1 MKRIVLLFV
10 IMLYMPWTFAQLAA
24 PALSSP
30 NNNTSG
36 TYTKVMFSWSKVT
49 EATSYTLQVDTSAS
63 FDSPLL
69 CEVIKTATSS
79 TSQSWTLYN
88 LRYGTTYHWRV
99 RANGSSDTSAWSAVR
114 TLTTTNAVS
123 LSSPNNNITG
133 AWTKQTF
140 WWYNSQGSKGYILE
154 LDTAA
159 DFSSPLLRTIIAT
172 RDSTS
177 TSNEFGCT
185 VYSLRYGTTYRW
197 RVRAYNS
204 ADTSGWSA
212 VRTLTTTDA
221 VSLSSPNNNITG
233 AWTKQT
239 FWWYNSQG
247 SKGYILELDTAA
259 DFSSPLLRTII
270 ATRDSTSTS
279 NEFGCTVYSLRY
291 GTTYRWRVR
300 AYNSADTSG
309 WSAVRTLTTT
319 DAVSLSSPNNN
330 ITGAWTKQTFWWY
343 NSQGSKG
350 YILELDTAADFSSPL
365 LRTIIAT
372 RDSTSTSNEFG
383 CTVYSLRYGTTYRW
397 RVRAYNSA
405 DTSGW
410 SAVRTL
416 TTTDAVSLSSPNNN
430 ITGAWT
436 KQTFWWYNSQGSKG
450 YILELDTAADFSSPL
465 LRTIITTKDSTSTSN
480 EFGRTVYSLRYGTTY
495 HWRVR
500 AYNSADTSGW
510 SAVRTLTTTD
520 EVYLNSPTNNSTG
533 RAVSGLSLY
542 WNNSQGSKGYIL
554 ELDVSSDFS
563 SSSLNRFNL
572 TRDSTNTANTFYYN
586 VNNLY
591 YGTTYYWRMRA
602 YNSADTSGWSS
613 VWAFTTVYNTTDV
626 PVLTTPANDS
636 VGVAFDNIILVWQA
650 MANMQGYHYEVS
662 THSTFDTLVA
672 SGNTSLTFTA
682 LPNATPSTTYY
693 WRVRGYNAQGN
704 TPYSATW
711 HFTTADVWLTA
722 PVHVTPA
729 NGASMPVN
737 VALAWHPVFGAV
749 TYDLQLSLDSNFN
762 GSVSSF
768 NTADTHYLVNG
779 LPMSMTVYWRVRS
792 NNGNDVSAW
801 SSPWYFT
808 TNGCTT
814 VTDTISHEMCEG
826 GSYEFFGT
834 PYTYSGTY
842 SHTSTNSNGCDS
854 VVVLALTVWP
864 RGLDGTVTDTACD
877 SYLWNNLTFTQS
889 GNFPFYTTTIHGCDS
904 MITLHLTLYNS
915 VTDNIYDTVSGSY
928 EWNGEVYNV
937 SGEYTQS
944 FNTMHG
950 CDSTVTLHLVVT
962 AGIGNV
968 DGNNIIVYVR
978 DGHIVVDG
986 LRDEMIE
993 IYDTM
998 GRPVCNRDL
1007 PSGVYLVKIDSCL
1020 PRKVVVVR

>member
-99 RANGSSDTSAWSAVR
+99 RANGSSDTSA
-114 TLTTTNAVS
+114 
-123 LSSPNNNITG
+123 
-133 AWTKQTF
+133 
-140 WWYNSQGSKGYILE
+140 
-154 LDTAA
+154 
-159 DFSSPLLRTIIAT
+159 
-172 RDSTS
+172 
-177 TSNEFGCT
+177 
-185 VYSLRYGTTYRW
+185 
-197 RVRAYNS
+197 
-204 ADTSGWSA
+204 WSA

-330 ITGAWTKQTFWWY
+330 ITGAYTAQT
-343 NSQGSKG
+343 
-350 YILELDTAADFSSPL
+350 L
-365 LRTIIAT
+365 
-372 RDSTSTSNEFG
+372 
-383 CTVYSLRYGTTYRW
+383 
-397 RVRAYNSA
+397 
-405 DTSGW
+405 
-410 SAVRTL
+410 
-416 TTTDAVSLSSPNNN
+416 
-430 ITGAWT
+430 
-436 KQTFWWYNSQGSKG
+436 WWYNSQGSKG

>member
-10 IMLYMPWTFAQLAA
+10 IMLYMPWAFAQLAA

-88 LRYGTTYHWRV
+88 LHYGTTYHWRV

-114 TLTTTNAVS
+114 TLTTTDAVS

-133 AWTKQTF
+133 AYTVQTL

-185 VYSLRYGTTYRW
+185 VYSLQYGATYRW

-212 VRTLTTTDA
+212 VRTLTTTD
-221 VSLSSPNNNITG
+221 
-233 AWTKQT
+233 K
-239 FWWYNSQG
+239 
-247 SKGYILELDTAA
+247 
-259 DFSSPLLRTII
+259 
-270 ATRDSTSTS
+270 
-279 NEFGCTVYSLRY
+279 
-291 GTTYRWRVR
+291 
-300 AYNSADTSG
+300 
-309 WSAVRTLTTT
+309 
-319 DAVSLSSPNNN
+319 
-330 ITGAWTKQTFWWY
+330 
-343 NSQGSKG
+343 
-350 YILELDTAADFSSPL
+350 
-365 LRTIIAT
+365 
-372 RDSTSTSNEFG
+372 
-383 CTVYSLRYGTTYRW
+383 
-397 RVRAYNSA
+397 
-405 DTSGW
+405 
-410 SAVRTL
+410 
-416 TTTDAVSLSSPNNN
+416 
-430 ITGAWT
+430 
-436 KQTFWWYNSQGSKG
+436 
-450 YILELDTAADFSSPL
+450 
-465 LRTIITTKDSTSTSN
+465 
-480 EFGRTVYSLRYGTTY
+480 
-495 HWRVR
+495 
-500 AYNSADTSGW
+500 
-510 SAVRTLTTTD
+510 
-520 EVYLNSPTNNSTG
+520 VYLNSPTNNSTG

-636 VGVAFDNIILVWQA
+636 VGVAFDNIILVWLA

-842 SHTSTNSNGCDS
+842 SHTLTNSNGCDS
-854 VVVLALTVWP
+854 MVVLALTVWP

-915 VTDNIYDTVSGSY
+915 VTDTISHEMCEGGSYEFFGTPYTYSGTYSHTSTNSNGCDSVVVLALTVYPRGMDGSVTDTACDSYTWNDLTFIQSGNYPFYTTTVHGCDSMAILYLTIYNSVTENIYDTATGVY
-928 EWNGEVYNV
+928 EWNGEHYSV
-937 SGEYTQS
+937 SGDYTQNFS
-944 FNTMHG
+944 TVQG
-950 CDSTVTLHLVVT
+950 CDSTVVLHLTITV
-962 AGIGNV
+962 GIADVAADNVNIFVRGNS
-968 DGNNIIVYVR
+968 IIIEGIEEESVR
-978 DGHIVVDG
+978 VFDMV
-986 LRDEMIE
+986 
-993 IYDTM
+993 
-998 GRPVCNRDL
+998 GRPVSNHNL
-1007 PSGVYLVKIDSCL
+1007 PNGVYMVKVGSL
-1020 PRKVVVVR
+1020 PARKVVVIR

>member
-221 VSLSSPNNNITG
+221 VSLSSPNNNTTG
-233 AWTKQT
+233 AYTVQT
-239 FWWYNSQG
+239 
-247 SKGYILELDTAA
+247 L
-259 DFSSPLLRTII
+259 
-270 ATRDSTSTS
+270 
-279 NEFGCTVYSLRY
+279 
-291 GTTYRWRVR
+291 
-300 AYNSADTSG
+300 
-309 WSAVRTLTTT
+309 
-319 DAVSLSSPNNN
+319 
-330 ITGAWTKQTFWWY
+330 
-343 NSQGSKG
+343 
-350 YILELDTAADFSSPL
+350 
-365 LRTIIAT
+365 
-372 RDSTSTSNEFG
+372 
-383 CTVYSLRYGTTYRW
+383 
-397 RVRAYNSA
+397 
-405 DTSGW
+405 
-410 SAVRTL
+410 
-416 TTTDAVSLSSPNNN
+416 
-430 ITGAWT
+430 
-436 KQTFWWYNSQGSKG
+436 WWYNSQGSKG

>member
-233 AWTKQT
+233 AYTAQT
-239 FWWYNSQG
+239 
-247 SKGYILELDTAA
+247 L
-259 DFSSPLLRTII
+259 
-270 ATRDSTSTS
+270 
-279 NEFGCTVYSLRY
+279 
-291 GTTYRWRVR
+291 
-300 AYNSADTSG
+300 
-309 WSAVRTLTTT
+309 
-319 DAVSLSSPNNN
+319 
-330 ITGAWTKQTFWWY
+330 
-343 NSQGSKG
+343 
-350 YILELDTAADFSSPL
+350 
-365 LRTIIAT
+365 
-372 RDSTSTSNEFG
+372 
-383 CTVYSLRYGTTYRW
+383 
-397 RVRAYNSA
+397 
-405 DTSGW
+405 
-410 SAVRTL
+410 
-416 TTTDAVSLSSPNNN
+416 
-430 ITGAWT
+430 
-436 KQTFWWYNSQGSKG
+436 WWYNSQGSKG

>member
-159 DFSSPLLRTIIAT
+159 DFSSPLLRTIIA
-172 RDSTS
+172 
-177 TSNEFGCT
+177 
-185 VYSLRYGTTYRW
+185 
-197 RVRAYNS
+197 
-204 ADTSGWSA
+204 
-212 VRTLTTTDA
+212 
-221 VSLSSPNNNITG
+221 
-233 AWTKQT
+233 
-239 FWWYNSQG
+239 
-247 SKGYILELDTAA
+247 
-259 DFSSPLLRTII
+259 
-270 ATRDSTSTS
+270 
-279 NEFGCTVYSLRY
+279 
-291 GTTYRWRVR
+291 
-300 AYNSADTSG
+300 
-309 WSAVRTLTTT
+309 
-319 DAVSLSSPNNN
+319 
-330 ITGAWTKQTFWWY
+330 
-343 NSQGSKG
+343 
-350 YILELDTAADFSSPL
+350 
-365 LRTIIAT
+365 
-372 RDSTSTSNEFG
+372 
-383 CTVYSLRYGTTYRW
+383 
-397 RVRAYNSA
+397 
-405 DTSGW
+405 
-410 SAVRTL
+410 
-416 TTTDAVSLSSPNNN
+416 
-430 ITGAWT
+430 
-436 KQTFWWYNSQGSKG
+436 
-450 YILELDTAADFSSPL
+450 
-465 LRTIITTKDSTSTSN
+465 TKDSTSTSN

>member
-114 TLTTTNAVS
+114 TLTTT
-123 LSSPNNNITG
+123 
-133 AWTKQTF
+133 
-140 WWYNSQGSKGYILE
+140 
-154 LDTAA
+154 
-159 DFSSPLLRTIIAT
+159 
-172 RDSTS
+172 
-177 TSNEFGCT
+177 
-185 VYSLRYGTTYRW
+185 
-197 RVRAYNS
+197 
-204 ADTSGWSA
+204 
-212 VRTLTTTDA
+212 DA

-233 AWTKQT
+233 AYTAQT
-239 FWWYNSQG
+239 
-247 SKGYILELDTAA
+247 L
-259 DFSSPLLRTII
+259 
-270 ATRDSTSTS
+270 
-279 NEFGCTVYSLRY
+279 
-291 GTTYRWRVR
+291 
-300 AYNSADTSG
+300 
-309 WSAVRTLTTT
+309 
-319 DAVSLSSPNNN
+319 
-330 ITGAWTKQTFWWY
+330 
-343 NSQGSKG
+343 
-350 YILELDTAADFSSPL
+350 
-365 LRTIIAT
+365 
-372 RDSTSTSNEFG
+372 
-383 CTVYSLRYGTTYRW
+383 
-397 RVRAYNSA
+397 
-405 DTSGW
+405 
-410 SAVRTL
+410 
-416 TTTDAVSLSSPNNN
+416 
-430 ITGAWT
+430 
-436 KQTFWWYNSQGSKG
+436 WWYNSQGSKG

-889 GNFPFYTTTIHGCDS
+889 GNYPFYTTTVHGCDS
-904 MITLHLTLYNS
+904 MAILYLTIYNS
-915 VTDNIYDTVSGSY
+915 VTENIYDTATGVY
-928 EWNGEVYNV
+928 EWNGEHYSV
-937 SGEYTQS
+937 SGDYTQNFS
-944 FNTMHG
+944 TVQG
-950 CDSTVTLHLVVT
+950 CDSTVVLHLTITV
-962 AGIGNV
+962 GIADVAADNVNIFVRGNS
-968 DGNNIIVYVR
+968 IIIEGIEEESVR
-978 DGHIVVDG
+978 VFDMV
-986 LRDEMIE
+986 
-993 IYDTM
+993 
-998 GRPVCNRDL
+998 GRPVSNHNL
-1007 PSGVYLVKIDSCL
+1007 PNGVYMVKVGSL
-1020 PRKVVVVR
+1020 PARKVVVIR